1 MKKEKCYREF
11 IGIDVSK
18 AKLDVH
24 LLKAGRSFKLDNEEA
39 SYDKVF
45 AGQLRTLRK
54 SLVVVEATGG
64 YERCFVDWCHQN
76 SVTIAVVNARQV
88 RDFARGIGLNA
99 KTDPID
105 AFVLSRFA
113 EVVQP
118 SASACKSDQDKKLEA
133 LVTRRKQLL
142 DLVNQES
149 NRLGQC
155 YDDDVKQLI
164 QESLETLKNQLKTLD
179 KRISTAVTNDQT
191 NRRKVQILNSAAGIG
206 PVAISTL
213 IAELPELGTLNR
225 GQIAKLVGVAPINK
239 DSGTKSGK
247 RRTIGGRSYVRKVIY
262 MATLVA
268 TRHNP
273 RIQAHYQHLLKR
285 GKEKKVALVACMR
298 KFITILN
305 HLIKNDLLWS
315 DPAQETSVK

>member
-1 MKKEKCYREF
+1 M
-11 IGIDVSK
+11 
-18 AKLDVH
+18 
-24 LLKAGRSFKLDNEEA
+24 
-39 SYDKVF
+39 
-45 AGQLRTLRK
+45 
-54 SLVVVEATGG
+54 EATGG
-64 YERCFVDWCHQN
+64 YERHFVDWCHQN
-76 SVTIAVVNARQV
+76 SVPIAVVNARQV

-113 EVVQP
+113 EVVLP
-118 SASACKSDQDKKLEA
+118 SPSACKSDQDKKLEA

-155 YDDDVKQLI
+155 YDEDVKQLI

-179 KRISTAVTNDQT
+179 KRISSAVTNDQT

-225 GQIAKLVGVAPINK
+225 GQIAKLVGVAPINN

-247 RRTIGGRSYVRKVIY
+247 RRTIGGRSYVRKVVY
-262 MATLVA
+262 MATSVA

-285 GKEKKVALVACMR
+285 GKENKVALVACMR

>member
-1 MKKEKCYREF
+1 MKKGNSYREF

-18 AKLDVH
+18 AHLDIH
-24 LLKAGRSFKLDNEEA
+24 LLKAEQAFKLDNEAA
-39 SYDKVF
+39 SFDKVLS
-45 AGQLRTLRK
+45 GQLKTLRK
-54 SLVVVEATGG
+54 ALVVVEATGG
-64 YERCFVDWCHQN
+64 YERFFVDWCHQN

-118 SASACKSDQDKKLEA
+118 SPSACKSDQDKKLEA

-179 KRISTAVTNDQT
+179 KRISTAVTSDQA

-225 GQIAKLVGVAPINK
+225 GQIAKLVGVAPINN

-273 RIQAHYQHLLKR
+273 RIQSHYQHLLNR

-298 KFITILN
+298 KLVTILN
-305 HLIKNDLLWS
+305 HLIKNDLLWI

>member
-1 MKKEKCYREF
+1 MKKEKSYREF

-18 AKLDVH
+18 AHLDIH
-24 LLKAGRSFKLDNEEA
+24 LLKAEQAFKLDNEAA
-39 SYDKVF
+39 SFDKVLS
-45 AGQLRTLRK
+45 GQLKTLRK
-54 SLVVVEATGG
+54 ALVVVEATGG
-64 YERCFVDWCHQN
+64 YERHFVDWCHQN
-76 SVTIAVVNARQV
+76 SVPIAVVNARQV
-88 RDFARGIGLNA
+88 RDFARGIGLNG

-113 EVVQP
+113 EVVLP
-118 SASACKSDQDKKLEA
+118 SPSACKSDQDKKLEA

-155 YDDDVKQLI
+155 YDEDVKQLI

-179 KRISTAVTNDQT
+179 KRISSAVTNDQT

-225 GQIAKLVGVAPINK
+225 GQIAKLVGVAPINN
-239 DSGTKSGK
+239 DSGTKSRK